1 MRYFMIP
8 TGVIH
13 LLLKGLYMAGKRT
26 SDIAKRYLD
35 SAEKDMLKL
44 QQQLN
49 EATLTYEA
57 RKYAY
62 HHALACEKTPFK

>member
-1 MRYFMIP
+1 
-8 TGVIH
+8 
-13 LLLKGLYMAGKRT
+13 MAGKRT

>member
-1 MRYFMIP
+1 
-8 TGVIH
+8 
-13 LLLKGLYMAGKRT
+13 MAGKRT

-57 RKYAY
+57 RRYAY
-62 HHALACEKTPFK
+62 LHALACEKTPFK